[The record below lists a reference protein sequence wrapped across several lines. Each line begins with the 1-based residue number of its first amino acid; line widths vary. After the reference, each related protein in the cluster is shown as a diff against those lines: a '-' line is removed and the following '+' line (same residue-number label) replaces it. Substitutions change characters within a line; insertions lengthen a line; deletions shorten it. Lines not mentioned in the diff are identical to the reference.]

1 MKVRLQEVFDTINQA
16 AAPYRPKRTVI
27 VQHVPEEQFTLDITF
42 PNSLMSEQYGS
53 RHIEAVLRTAV
64 LNQFGESAD
73 VEVISSEYR
82 ELPEGPESTV
92 YLRARV
98 HDTPY
103 ADYLGTFR
111 PGRNNRSKQT

>member
-1 MKVRLQEVFDTINQA
+1 MKVRLQEVLDAINKA

-53 RHIEAVLRTAV
+53 KHIETILRTAV

-73 VEVISSEYR
+73 VNIISSEYR
-82 ELPEGPESTV
+82 DLPSGPESTV

-98 HDTPY
+98 HDVPY
-103 ADYLGTFR
+103 AGYLETFR
-111 PGRNNRSKQT
+111 PGRNNGSKQT